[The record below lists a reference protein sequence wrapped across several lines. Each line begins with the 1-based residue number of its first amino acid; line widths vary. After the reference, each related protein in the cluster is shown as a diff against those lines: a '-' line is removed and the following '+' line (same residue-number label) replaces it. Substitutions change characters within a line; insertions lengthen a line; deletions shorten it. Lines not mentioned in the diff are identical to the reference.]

1 MVDRK
6 AWADKQIH
14 QFDPDFSHRWEV
26 YDETLKQLLTDCSV
40 WLDCGCG
47 NNALVHE
54 FAPMAKSSYG
64 IDVFDPPTHDNL
76 YIKADLKQLPFGD
89 STVDLVSLRFVVEHI
104 PDVERDLR
112 DIVRVLKPG
121 GKLLV
126 LTTNIKSPFVALGR
140 IFPDKLKRKLI
151 SLIFR
156 EKDEDIF
163 ETYHNFNTPER
174 FQQGIS
180 KLHPIKIQFISDLN
194 YIRKPVFYI
203 YLLWHIITIKL
214 NLTSYRT
221 NILGIF
227 EKT

>member
-1 MVDRK
+1 MEDRK
-6 AWADKQIH
+6 VWADRKIH
-14 QFDPDFSHRWEV
+14 KFDPAFSHRWEV
-26 YDETLKQLLTDCSV
+26 YDENLKQLLTDKTL

-54 FAPMAKSSYG
+54 FAPLVKSAYG
-64 IDVFDPPTHDNL
+64 IDVFDNPSKDNL
-76 YIKADLKQLPFGD
+76 YIKADLKQLPFED
-89 STVDLVSLRFVVEHI
+89 SSVDLVSLRFVIEHI
-104 PDVERDLR
+104 PDVERDLS

-121 GKLLV
+121 GRLLV

-140 IFPDKLKRKLI
+140 ILPDKFKRKLI

-163 ETYHNFNTPER
+163 LTYHKFNTPDKFR
-174 FQQGIS
+174 NGIGI
-180 KLHPIKIQFISDLN
+180 LRPIKIQFISDLN
-194 YIRKPVFYI
+194 YTRRSVFYI
-203 YLLWHIITIKL
+203 YLLWHIITIKF